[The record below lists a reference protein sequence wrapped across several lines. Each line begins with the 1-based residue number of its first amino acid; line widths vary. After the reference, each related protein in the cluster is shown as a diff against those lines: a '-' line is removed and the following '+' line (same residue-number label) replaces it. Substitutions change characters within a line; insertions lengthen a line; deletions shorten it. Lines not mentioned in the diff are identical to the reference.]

1 MEKNV
6 AIGRRK
12 SSVARVFISK
22 GKGDITINGK
32 NYKDYFS
39 VVFLQNKLIEPLV
52 ATETTESFDL
62 QVNVSGGGI
71 KGQAEAIQLG
81 IARALLLVDENHRE
95 VLKPKRMLTRDARVV
110 ERKKP
115 GFRKA
120 RKKEQYSKR

>member
-12 SSVARVFISK
+12 ASVARVFINK
-22 GKGDITINGK
+22 GKGKVTINGK
-32 NYKDYFS
+32 DLKEYFS
-39 VVFLQNKLIEPLV
+39 VDFLQNKVLEPLV
-52 ATETTESFDL
+52 ATENTSNFDFT
-62 QVNVSGGGI
+62 VNVAGGGI

-81 IARALLLVDENHRE
+81 ISRALLLIDEEHRLA
-95 VLKPKRMLTRDARVV
+95 LKPLRMLTRDARVV

-120 RKKEQYSKR
+120 RKKEQFSKR

>member
-12 SSVARVFISK
+12 SSIARVFISK
-22 GKGDITINGK
+22 GKGAITINGK

-39 VVFLQNKLIEPLV
+39 VIFLQNKMIEPLV
-52 ATETTESFDL
+52 ATNTLESFDF
-62 QVNVSGGGI
+62 QINVNGGGI
-71 KGQAEAIQLG
+71 KGQAEAILLG
-81 IARALLLVDENHRE
+81 ISRALLLVDESHRTT
-95 VLKPKRMLTRDARVV
+95 LKPKRMLTRDARVV

>member
-12 SSVARVFISK
+12 ASVARVFISK
-22 GKGDITINGK
+22 GKGKITVNGK
-32 NYKDYFS
+32 DLKDYFS
-39 VVFLQNKLIEPLV
+39 VDFLQNKVIEPLV
-52 ATETTESFDL
+52 ATENTKSFDFT
-62 QVNVSGGGI
+62 VNVTGGGI

-81 IARALLLVDENHRE
+81 ISRALLLVNEEFRIA
-95 VLKPKRMLTRDARVV
+95 LKPLRMLTRDARVV

-120 RKKEQYSKR
+120 RKKEQFSKR

>member
-52 ATETTESFDL
+52 ATQTTESFDL
-62 QVNVSGGGI
+62 HVNVSGGGI